1 MNRIRNIS
9 IRTRI
14 MVLVFVAMFVSNTA
28 LVVTLSYSQHHDFF
42 KLITPSLGLK
52 ALIIFV
58 VFEIFAVIIS
68 EVLLVRPLKQGVKL
82 ANSMAENDLSASAKI
97 RATQQGE
104 AGQMIQSL
112 QKARDNLK
120 HLIAT
125 IQSSSERVTL
135 SSEEL
140 NQIIEQANGQ
150 VHEINEGV
158 KLLLNVFTQNAESMK
173 QTAVAISEITN
184 HSQTTAELAN
194 QIAER
199 AQSVMESA
207 EGGKNSVDSIVEAI
221 NELAAN
227 TKHVSGEV
235 LGLEEQSQKITEV
248 VSIIKQISEQTHL
261 LALNAA
267 IEAARAGEEG
277 RGFAV
282 VAAQIRKLAEDTNQS
297 LHEIGSLVEDMT
309 VRTGS
314 VVAAV
319 AQTEEKVEEGV
330 TQSGNVKTIIE
341 QIMDNMENTF
351 AMLTEISDGVT
362 TQAASLE
369 EMSATLEDVNGT
381 IESGLQVSGEI
392 QGQLGTQEKIFGD
405 IGKTS
410 GKLVE
415 LSENMNG
422 LTNVFKL

>member
-14 MVLVFVAMFVSNTA
+14 MVLVFLAMFVSNTA
-28 LVVTLSYSQHHDFF
+28 LIVTLSYSQHHDFF

-52 ALIIFV
+52 ALIIFII
-58 VFEIFAVIIS
+58 FEVGAAFIS
-68 EVLLVRPLKQGVKL
+68 EALLVRPLKQGVKL
-82 ANSMAENDLSASAKI
+82 ANSMAENDLSAEI
-97 RATQQGE
+97 RTTQQGE

-140 NQIIEQANGQ
+140 NRIIEQANGQ

-158 KLLLNVFTQNAESMK
+158 KHLLNVFTQNAESMK

-199 AQSVMESA
+199 AQLVMNSA
-207 EGGKNSVDSIVEAI
+207 EGGKQSVDSIVEAI

-227 TKHVSGEV
+227 TQHVSGEV
-235 LGLEEQSQKITEV
+235 LALEEQSQKITEV
-248 VSIIKQISEQTHL
+248 VRIIQQISEQTHL

-282 VAAQIRKLAEDTNQS
+282 VAGQIRKLAEDTNQS
-297 LHEIGSLVEDMT
+297 LQEIGNLVQNMT

-319 AQTEEKVEEGV
+319 AQTGEKVREGV
-330 TQSGNVKTIIE
+330 TQSENVKTNIEHII
-341 QIMDNMENTF
+341 DNMENTF
-351 AMLTEISDGVT
+351 AMLTEISGGVN

-369 EMSATLEDVNGT
+369 EMTATLEDVNGT
-381 IESGLQVSGEI
+381 IESGLQVSGKI
-392 QGQLGTQEKIFGD
+392 QGQLGTQEKIFGE
-405 IGKTS
+405 IEKTS

>member
-14 MVLVFVAMFVSNTA
+14 MVLVFLAMFVSNTA
-28 LVVTLSYSQHHDFF
+28 LIVTLSYSQHHDFF

-52 ALIIFV
+52 ALIIFI
-58 VFEIFAVIIS
+58 VFEMFAVIIS
-68 EVLLVRPLKQGVKL
+68 EALLVRPLKQGAKL
-82 ANSMAENDLSASAKI
+82 ANSMAENDLSAEI
-97 RATQQGE
+97 RTTQQGE

-135 SSEEL
+135 SSEDL
-140 NQIIEQANGQ
+140 NQVIEQANGQ

-158 KLLLNVFTQNAESMK
+158 KQLLNVFTQNAESMK

-184 HSQTTAELAN
+184 HSQTTAELTN

-199 AQSVMESA
+199 AQSVMNSA
-207 EGGKNSVDSIVEAI
+207 EGGKNSVDAIVEAI

-235 LGLEEQSQKITEV
+235 LGLEEQSHKITEV

-282 VAAQIRKLAEDTNQS
+282 VAGQIRKLAEDTNQS
-297 LHEIGSLVEDMT
+297 LQEIGSLVEDMT

-319 AQTEEKVEEGV
+319 AQTEEKVQQGV
-330 TQSGNVKTIIE
+330 TQSENVKTNIEHII
-341 QIMDNMENTF
+341 DNMENTF
-351 AMLTEISDGVT
+351 AMLTDISDGVT

-405 IGKTS
+405 IEKTS

>member
-1 MNRIRNIS
+1 M
-9 IRTRI
+9 
-14 MVLVFVAMFVSNTA
+14 
-28 LVVTLSYSQHHDFF
+28 
-42 KLITPSLGLK
+42 
-52 ALIIFV
+52 
-58 VFEIFAVIIS
+58 
-68 EVLLVRPLKQGVKL
+68 
-82 ANSMAENDLSASAKI
+82 
-97 RATQQGE
+97 
-104 AGQMIQSL
+104 
-112 QKARDNLK
+112 
-120 HLIAT
+120 
-125 IQSSSERVTL
+125 
-135 SSEEL
+135 
-140 NQIIEQANGQ
+140 
-150 VHEINEGV
+150 
-158 KLLLNVFTQNAESMK
+158 LNVFTQNAESMK

-199 AQSVMESA
+199 AQLVMNSA
-207 EGGKNSVDSIVEAI
+207 EGGKQSVDSIVEAI

-227 TKHVSGEV
+227 TQHVSGEV
-235 LGLEEQSQKITEV
+235 LALEEQSQKITEV
-248 VSIIKQISEQTHL
+248 VRIIQQISEQTHL

-282 VAAQIRKLAEDTNQS
+282 VAGQIRKLAEDTNQS
-297 LHEIGSLVEDMT
+297 LQEIGNLVQNMT

-319 AQTEEKVEEGV
+319 AQTGEKVREGV
-330 TQSGNVKTIIE
+330 TQSENVKTNIEHII
-341 QIMDNMENTF
+341 DNMENTF
-351 AMLTEISDGVT
+351 AMLTEISGGVN

-369 EMSATLEDVNGT
+369 EMTATLEDVNGT

-392 QGQLGTQEKIFGD
+392 QGQLGTQEKIFGE
-405 IGKTS
+405 IEKTS

>member
-14 MVLVFVAMFVSNTA
+14 MVLVFLAMFVSNTA

-52 ALIIFV
+52 ALIIFI

-68 EVLLVRPLKQGVKL
+68 EVLLVRPLKQGAKL
-82 ANSMAENDLSASAKI
+82 ANSMAENDLSAEI
-97 RATQQGE
+97 RVTQQGE

-135 SSEEL
+135 SAEEL

-199 AQSVMESA
+199 AQLVIDSA
-207 EGGKNSVDSIVEAI
+207 EDGKNSVDSIVEAI
-221 NELAAN
+221 NDLAAN

-282 VAAQIRKLAEDTNQS
+282 VAGQIRKLAEDTNQS
-297 LHEIGSLVEDMT
+297 LQEIGSLVEDMT

-314 VVAAV
+314 VVVAV
-319 AQTEEKVEEGV
+319 AQTEEKVQQGV
-330 TQSGNVKTIIE
+330 TQSGNVKTMIE

-381 IESGLQVSGEI
+381 IESGLEVSGEI

>member
-1 MNRIRNIS
+1 MNRIHNIS

-14 MVLVFVAMFVSNTA
+14 MVLVFLAMFVSNTA

-42 KLITPSLGLK
+42 KLITPSLGFK

-58 VFEIFAVIIS
+58 IFEVFAALIS
-68 EVLLVRPLKQGVKL
+68 ELLLVRPLKQGVKL
-82 ANSMAENDLSASAKI
+82 ANSIAENDLSFEI
-97 RATQQGE
+97 RTTQQGE
-104 AGQMIQSL
+104 AGQMVQSL
-112 QKARDNLK
+112 EKARDNLK
-120 HLIAT
+120 QLIAT

-140 NQIIEQANGQ
+140 NGIIEQANGQ

-158 KLLLNVFTQNAESMK
+158 KHLLGVFTQNAASMK

-184 HSQTTAELAN
+184 HSQTTAELSN
-194 QIAER
+194 QIAEQ
-199 AQSVMESA
+199 AQSVMHSA
-207 EGGKNSVDSIVEAI
+207 EGGKQSVESIVEAI

-227 TKHVSGEV
+227 TKHVSSEV

-282 VAAQIRKLAEDTNQS
+282 VAGQIRKLAEDTNQS
-297 LHEIGSLVEDMT
+297 LQEIGSLVEDMT

-319 AQTEEKVEEGV
+319 AQTEEKVQQGV
-330 TQSGNVKTIIE
+330 TQSENVKTNIEHII
-341 QIMDNMENTF
+341 DNVENTF

-369 EMSATLEDVNGT
+369 EMTATLEDVNGT

-392 QGQLGTQEKIFGD
+392 QGQLGTQEKIFGN
-405 IGKTS
+405 IEKTS
-410 GKLVE
+410 TQLVE

>member
-14 MVLVFVAMFVSNTA
+14 MVLVFLAMFVSNTA
-28 LVVTLSYSQHHDFF
+28 LIVTLSYSQSNDFF
-42 KLITPSLGLK
+42 KLITPSLVLK
-52 ALIIFV
+52 ALIIFL
-58 VFEIFAVIIS
+58 IFQVISAFIS
-68 EVLLVRPLKQGVKL
+68 EAFLVRPLKAGARL
-82 ANSMAENDLSASAKI
+82 ANSMAENDLSVKI
-97 RATQQGE
+97 HTFQQGE
-104 AGQMIQSL
+104 AGQMIRSL

-120 HLIAT
+120 HLIAS

-140 NQIIEQANGQ
+140 NRIIEQANGQ
-150 VHEINEGV
+150 VHEINEGI
-158 KLLLNVFTQNAESMK
+158 KHLLSVFTQNAESMK

-184 HSQTTAELAN
+184 HSQTTAELTSR
-194 QIAER
+194 IAEQ
-199 AQSVMESA
+199 AQSVMRSA
-207 EGGKNSVDSIVEAI
+207 EGGKRSVESIVEAI

-227 TKHVSGEV
+227 TKHVNSEV

-248 VSIIKQISEQTHL
+248 ISIIKQISEQTHL

-282 VAAQIRKLAEDTNQS
+282 VAGQIRKLAEDTNHS
-297 LHEIGSLVEDMT
+297 LQEISSLVEDMT

-314 VVAAV
+314 VVSAV
-319 AQTEEKVEEGV
+319 AQTEEKVQQGV
-330 TQSGNVKTIIE
+330 TQSENVKVNIE
-341 QIMDNMENTF
+341 QIIDNIENTF
-351 AMLTEISDGVT
+351 AMLNDISDGVT
-362 TQAASLE
+362 TQAAALE
-369 EMSATLEDVNGT
+369 EMTATLEDVNTT
-381 IESGLQVSGEI
+381 IESGLQVSGVI
-392 QGQLGTQEKIFGD
+392 QDQLGTQEQIFGD
-405 IGKTS
+405 IEQTS
-410 GKLVE
+410 CKLVE

>member
-14 MVLVFVAMFVSNTA
+14 MLLVFLAMFVSNTA
-28 LVVTLSYSQHHDFF
+28 LIITLSYSQHNDFF
-42 KLITPSLGLK
+42 KLITPSLMLK
-52 ALIIFV
+52 AFIIFII
-58 VFEIFAVIIS
+58 FEVGAAFIS
-68 EVLLVRPLKQGVKL
+68 EALLVRPLKQGVKL
-82 ANSMAENDLSASAKI
+82 ANSMAENDLSAEI

-104 AGQMIQSL
+104 AGQMIRSL
-112 QKARDNLK
+112 QKAKDNLK

-158 KLLLNVFTQNAESMK
+158 KHLLNVFTQNAASMK

-184 HSQTTAELAN
+184 HSQTTAELSN

-199 AQSVMESA
+199 AQSVMHSA
-207 EGGKNSVDSIVEAI
+207 EGGKRSVESIVEAI

-227 TKHVSGEV
+227 TKHVSSEV
-235 LGLEEQSQKITEV
+235 LSLEEQSQKITEV

-282 VAAQIRKLAEDTNQS
+282 VAGQIRKLAEDTNQS
-297 LHEIGSLVEDMT
+297 LQEISSLVEDMT

-319 AQTEEKVEEGV
+319 AQNEEKVQQGV
-330 TQSGNVKTIIE
+330 TQSENVKTNIEHII
-341 QIMDNMENTF
+341 DNVENTF

-369 EMSATLEDVNGT
+369 EMTAALEDMNGT

-392 QGQLGTQEKIFGD
+392 QGQLGTQERVFGE
-405 IGKTS
+405 IEKTS
-410 GKLVE
+410 VKLVD

>member
-9 IRTRI
+9 VRTRI
-14 MVLVFVAMFVSNTA
+14 TVLVFLAMFVSNTA

-42 KLITPSLGLK
+42 ALITPSLGVK

-58 VFEIFAVIIS
+58 VFEAMAVFIS

-82 ANSMAENDLSASAKI
+82 ANSMAENDLSAEI
-97 RATQQGE
+97 RTTQQGE
-104 AGQMIQSL
+104 AGQMVQSL

-140 NQIIEQANGQ
+140 NRIIEQANGQ

-158 KLLLNVFTQNAESMK
+158 KHLLNVFTQNAESMK

-199 AQSVMESA
+199 AQLVMNSA
-207 EGGKNSVDSIVEAI
+207 EGGKHSVDAIVEAI

-282 VAAQIRKLAEDTNQS
+282 VAGQIRKLAEDTNHS
-297 LHEIGSLVEDMT
+297 LQEIGSLVHDMT
-309 VRTGS
+309 IRTGS

-319 AQTEEKVEEGV
+319 AQTEEKVREGV
-330 TQSGNVKTIIE
+330 TQSENVKTNIEHII
-341 QIMDNMENTF
+341 DNVENTF
-351 AMLTEISDGVT
+351 GMLTEISDGVT

-369 EMSATLEDVNGT
+369 EMTATLEDVNGT
-381 IESGLQVSGEI
+381 IESGLQVSGQI
-392 QGQLGTQEKIFGD
+392 QGQLGTQERIFVD
-405 IGKTS
+405 IENTS

>member
-14 MVLVFVAMFVSNTA
+14 MVLVFLAMFVSNTA
-28 LVVTLSYSQHHDFF
+28 LIVTLSYSQHHDFF

-52 ALIIFV
+52 ALIIFII
-58 VFEIFAVIIS
+58 FEVGAAFIS
-68 EVLLVRPLKQGVKL
+68 EALLVRPLKQGVKL
-82 ANSMAENDLSASAKI
+82 ANSMAENDLSAEI
-97 RATQQGE
+97 RTTQQGE

-140 NQIIEQANGQ
+140 NRIIEQANGQ

-158 KLLLNVFTQNAESMK
+158 KHLLNVFTQNAESMK

-199 AQSVMESA
+199 AQLVMNSA
-207 EGGKNSVDSIVEAI
+207 EGGKQSVDSIVEAI

-227 TKHVSGEV
+227 TQHVSGEV
-235 LGLEEQSQKITEV
+235 LALEEQSQRITEV
-248 VSIIKQISEQTHL
+248 VRIIQQISEQTHL

-282 VAAQIRKLAEDTNQS
+282 VAGQIRKLAEDTNQS
-297 LHEIGSLVEDMT
+297 LQEIGNLVQNMT

-319 AQTEEKVEEGV
+319 AQTGEKVREGV
-330 TQSGNVKTIIE
+330 TQSENVKTNIVHII
-341 QIMDNMENTF
+341 DNMENTF
-351 AMLTEISDGVT
+351 AMLTEISGGVN

-369 EMSATLEDVNGT
+369 EMTATLEDVNGT
-381 IESGLQVSGEI
+381 IESGLQVSGKI
-392 QGQLGTQEKIFGD
+392 QGQLGTQEKIFGE
-405 IGKTS
+405 IEKTS

>member
-14 MVLVFVAMFVSNTA
+14 MVLVFLAMFVSNTA

-52 ALIIFV
+52 ALIIFI

-68 EVLLVRPLKQGVKL
+68 EVLLVRPLKQGAKL
-82 ANSMAENDLSASAKI
+82 ANSMAENDLSAEI
-97 RATQQGE
+97 RVTQQGE

-199 AQSVMESA
+199 AQLVIDSA
-207 EGGKNSVDSIVEAI
+207 EDGKNSVDSIVEAI
-221 NELAAN
+221 NDLAAN

-282 VAAQIRKLAEDTNQS
+282 VAGQIRKLAEDTNQS
-297 LHEIGSLVEDMT
+297 LQEIGSLVEDMT

-314 VVAAV
+314 VVVAV
-319 AQTEEKVEEGV
+319 AQTEEKVQQGV
-330 TQSGNVKTIIE
+330 TQSGNVKTMIE

-381 IESGLQVSGEI
+381 IESGLEVSGEI

>member
-14 MVLVFVAMFVSNTA
+14 MMLVFLAMFVSNTA
-28 LVVTLSYSQHHDFF
+28 LIVTLSYSQHHDFF

-52 ALIIFV
+52 ALIIFII
-58 VFEIFAVIIS
+58 FEVGAALIS
-68 EVLLVRPLKQGVKL
+68 EALLVRPLKQGVKL
-82 ANSMAENDLSASAKI
+82 ANSMAENDLSAEI
-97 RATQQGE
+97 RTTQQGE

-140 NQIIEQANGQ
+140 NRIIEQANGQ
-150 VHEINEGV
+150 VHDINGGV
-158 KLLLNVFTQNAESMK
+158 QHLLNVFTQNAESMK

-199 AQSVMESA
+199 AQLVMNSA
-207 EGGKNSVDSIVEAI
+207 EGGKQSVDSIVEAI

-235 LGLEEQSQKITEV
+235 LSLEEQSQKITEV

-282 VAAQIRKLAEDTNQS
+282 VAGQIRKLAEDTNHS
-297 LHEIGSLVEDMT
+297 LQEIGSLVQDMT

-319 AQTEEKVEEGV
+319 AQTEEKVREGV
-330 TQSGNVKTIIE
+330 TQSENVKTNIEHII
-341 QIMDNMENTF
+341 DNMENTF
-351 AMLTEISDGVT
+351 AMLTEISGGVT

-369 EMSATLEDVNGT
+369 EMTATLEDVNGT

-392 QGQLGTQEKIFGD
+392 QGQLGTQEQIFGE
-405 IGKTS
+405 IEKTS

>member
-14 MVLVFVAMFVSNTA
+14 MVLVFLAMFVSNTA

-52 ALIIFV
+52 ALIIFI

-68 EVLLVRPLKQGVKL
+68 EVLLVRPLKQGAKL
-82 ANSMAENDLSASAKI
+82 ANSMAENDLSAEI
-97 RATQQGE
+97 RVTQQGE

-199 AQSVMESA
+199 AQLVIDSA
-207 EGGKNSVDSIVEAI
+207 EDGKNSVDSIVEAI
-221 NELAAN
+221 NDLAAN

-282 VAAQIRKLAEDTNQS
+282 VAGQIRKLAEDTNQS
-297 LHEIGSLVEDMT
+297 LQEIGSLVEDMT

-314 VVAAV
+314 VVVAV
-319 AQTEEKVEEGV
+319 AQTEEKVQQGV
-330 TQSGNVKTIIE
+330 TQSGNVKTMIE

-369 EMSATLEDVNGT
+369 EMSATLEDVNDT
-381 IESGLQVSGEI
+381 IESGLEVSGEI

>member
-14 MVLVFVAMFVSNTA
+14 MVLVFLAMFVSNTA
-28 LVVTLSYSQHHDFF
+28 LIVTLSYSQHHDFF

-52 ALIIFV
+52 ALIIFII
-58 VFEIFAVIIS
+58 FEVGAALIS
-68 EVLLVRPLKQGVKL
+68 EALLVRPLKQGVKL
-82 ANSMAENDLSASAKI
+82 ANSMAENDLSAEI
-97 RATQQGE
+97 RTTRQGE

-150 VHEINEGV
+150 VHDINEGV
-158 KLLLNVFTQNAESMK
+158 KHLLNVFTQNAESMK

-199 AQSVMESA
+199 AQLVMNSA
-207 EGGKNSVDSIVEAI
+207 EGGKQSVDSIVEAI

-235 LGLEEQSQKITEV
+235 LSLEEQSQK
-248 VSIIKQISEQTHL
+248 
-261 LALNAA
+261 
-267 IEAARAGEEG
+267 
-277 RGFAV
+277 
-282 VAAQIRKLAEDTNQS
+282 
-297 LHEIGSLVEDMT
+297 
-309 VRTGS
+309 
-314 VVAAV
+314 
-319 AQTEEKVEEGV
+319 
-330 TQSGNVKTIIE
+330 
-341 QIMDNMENTF
+341 
-351 AMLTEISDGVT
+351 
-362 TQAASLE
+362 
-369 EMSATLEDVNGT
+369 
-381 IESGLQVSGEI
+381 
-392 QGQLGTQEKIFGD
+392 
-405 IGKTS
+405 
-410 GKLVE
+410 
-415 LSENMNG
+415 
-422 LTNVFKL
+422 

>member
-14 MVLVFVAMFVSNTA
+14 MVLVFLAMFVSNTA
-28 LVVTLSYSQHHDFF
+28 LIVTLSYSQHHDFF

-52 ALIIFV
+52 ALIIFII
-58 VFEIFAVIIS
+58 FEVGAALIS
-68 EVLLVRPLKQGVKL
+68 EALLVRPLKQGVKL
-82 ANSMAENDLSASAKI
+82 ANSMAENDLSAEI
-97 RATQQGE
+97 RTTRQGE

-150 VHEINEGV
+150 VHDINEGV
-158 KLLLNVFTQNAESMK
+158 KHLLNVFTQNAESMK

-199 AQSVMESA
+199 AQLVMNSA
-207 EGGKNSVDSIVEAI
+207 EGGKQSVDSIVEAI

-235 LGLEEQSQKITEV
+235 LSLEEQSQKITEV

-282 VAAQIRKLAEDTNQS
+282 VAGQIRKLAEDTNHS
-297 LHEIGSLVEDMT
+297 LQEIGSLVQDMT

-319 AQTEEKVEEGV
+319 TQTEEKVREGV
-330 TQSGNVKTIIE
+330 TQSENVKTNIEHII
-341 QIMDNMENTF
+341 DNMENTF
-351 AMLTEISDGVT
+351 AMLTEISGGVT

-369 EMSATLEDVNGT
+369 EMTATLEDVNGT

-392 QGQLGTQEKIFGD
+392 QGQLGTQEKIFGE
-405 IGKTS
+405 IEKTS

>member
-1 MNRIRNIS
+1 
-9 IRTRI
+9 
-14 MVLVFVAMFVSNTA
+14 MVLVFLAMFVSNTA

-42 KLITPSLGLK
+42 KLITPSLGFK

-58 VFEIFAVIIS
+58 IFEVFAALIS
-68 EVLLVRPLKQGVKL
+68 ELLLVRPLKQGVKL
-82 ANSMAENDLSASAKI
+82 ANSIAENDLSFEI
-97 RATQQGE
+97 RTTQQGE
-104 AGQMIQSL
+104 AGQMVQSL
-112 QKARDNLK
+112 EKARDNLK
-120 HLIAT
+120 QLIAT

-140 NQIIEQANGQ
+140 NGIIEQANGQ

-158 KLLLNVFTQNAESMK
+158 KHLLGVFTQNAASMK

-184 HSQTTAELAN
+184 HSQTTAELSN
-194 QIAER
+194 QIAEQ
-199 AQSVMESA
+199 AQSVMHSA
-207 EGGKNSVDSIVEAI
+207 EGGKQSVESIVEAI

-227 TKHVSGEV
+227 TKHVSSEV

-282 VAAQIRKLAEDTNQS
+282 VAGQIRKLAEDTNQS
-297 LHEIGSLVEDMT
+297 LQEIGSLVEDMT

-319 AQTEEKVEEGV
+319 AQTEEKVQQGV
-330 TQSGNVKTIIE
+330 TQSENVKTNIEHII
-341 QIMDNMENTF
+341 DNVENTF

-369 EMSATLEDVNGT
+369 EMTATLEDVNGT

-392 QGQLGTQEKIFGD
+392 QGQLGTQEKIFGN
-405 IGKTS
+405 IEKTS
-410 GKLVE
+410 TQLVE

>member
-14 MVLVFVAMFVSNTA
+14 MVLVFLAMFVSNTA
-28 LVVTLSYSQHHDFF
+28 LIVTLSYSQSNDFF
-42 KLITPSLGLK
+42 KLITPSLVLK
-52 ALIIFV
+52 ALIIFLIFQV
-58 VFEIFAVIIS
+58 VSAFIS
-68 EVLLVRPLKQGVKL
+68 EAFLVRPLKEGAKL
-82 ANSMAENDLSASAKI
+82 ANSMAENDLSTKI
-97 RATQQGE
+97 HTFQQGE
-104 AGQMIQSL
+104 AGQMIRSI

-120 HLIAT
+120 HLIAS

-140 NQIIEQANGQ
+140 NRIIEQANGQ
-150 VHEINEGV
+150 VHEINEGI
-158 KLLLNVFTQNAESMK
+158 KHLLSVFTQNAESMK
-173 QTAVAISEITN
+173 QTAIAISEITN
-184 HSQTTAELAN
+184 HSQTTAELTSR
-194 QIAER
+194 IAEQ
-199 AQSVMESA
+199 AQSVMHSA
-207 EGGKNSVDSIVEAI
+207 EGGKRSVESIVEAI

-227 TKHVSGEV
+227 TKHVNSEV

-248 VSIIKQISEQTHL
+248 ISIIKQISEQTHL

-282 VAAQIRKLAEDTNQS
+282 VAGQIRKLAEDTNRS
-297 LHEIGSLVEDMT
+297 LQEISSLVEDMT

-314 VVAAV
+314 VVSAV
-319 AQTEEKVEEGV
+319 AQTEEKVQQGV
-330 TQSGNVKTIIE
+330 TQSENVKINIE

-351 AMLTEISDGVT
+351 AMLNDISDGVT
-362 TQAASLE
+362 TQAAALE
-369 EMSATLEDVNGT
+369 EMTATLEDVNTT
-381 IESGLQVSGEI
+381 IESGLQVSGDI
-392 QGQLGTQEKIFGD
+392 QDQLGTQERIFGD
-405 IGKTS
+405 IEKTS
-410 GKLVE
+410 CKLVE

>member
-14 MVLVFVAMFVSNTA
+14 MVLVFLAMFVSNTA

-52 ALIIFV
+52 ALIIFI

-68 EVLLVRPLKQGVKL
+68 EVLLVRPLKQGAKL
-82 ANSMAENDLSASAKI
+82 ANSMAENDLSAEI
-97 RATQQGE
+97 RVTQQGE
-104 AGQMIQSL
+104 VGQMIQSL

-199 AQSVMESA
+199 AQLVIDSA
-207 EGGKNSVDSIVEAI
+207 EDGKNSVDSIVEAI
-221 NELAAN
+221 NDLAAN

-282 VAAQIRKLAEDTNQS
+282 VAGQIRKLAEDTNQS
-297 LHEIGSLVEDMT
+297 LQEIGSLVEDMT

-314 VVAAV
+314 VVVAV
-319 AQTEEKVEEGV
+319 AQTEEKVQQGV
-330 TQSGNVKTIIE
+330 TQSGNVKTMIK
-341 QIMDNMENTF
+341 QILDNMENTF

-381 IESGLQVSGEI
+381 IESGLEVSGEI

>member
-14 MVLVFVAMFVSNTA
+14 MMLVFLAMFVSNTA
-28 LVVTLSYSQHHDFF
+28 LIVTLSYSQHHDFF

-52 ALIIFV
+52 ALIIFII
-58 VFEIFAVIIS
+58 FEVGAALIS
-68 EVLLVRPLKQGVKL
+68 EALLVRPLKQGVKL
-82 ANSMAENDLSASAKI
+82 ANSMAENDLSAEI
-97 RATQQGE
+97 RTTQQGE

-140 NQIIEQANGQ
+140 NRIIEQANGQ
-150 VHEINEGV
+150 VHDINGGV
-158 KLLLNVFTQNAESMK
+158 LHLLNVFTQNAESMK

-194 QIAER
+194 QIAKR
-199 AQSVMESA
+199 AQLVMNSA
-207 EGGKNSVDSIVEAI
+207 EGGKQSVDSIVEAI

-235 LGLEEQSQKITEV
+235 LSLEEQSQKITEV

-282 VAAQIRKLAEDTNQS
+282 VAGQIRKLAEDTNHS
-297 LHEIGSLVEDMT
+297 LQEIGSLVQDMT

-319 AQTEEKVEEGV
+319 AQTEEKVREGV
-330 TQSGNVKTIIE
+330 TQSENVKTNIEHII
-341 QIMDNMENTF
+341 DNMENTF
-351 AMLTEISDGVT
+351 AMLTEISGGVT

-369 EMSATLEDVNGT
+369 EMTATLEDVNGT

-392 QGQLGTQEKIFGD
+392 QGQLGTQEQIFGE
-405 IGKTS
+405 IEKTS

>member
-14 MVLVFVAMFVSNTA
+14 MVLVFLAMFVSNTA

-52 ALIIFV
+52 ALIIFI

-68 EVLLVRPLKQGVKL
+68 EVLLVRPLKQGAKL
-82 ANSMAENDLSASAKI
+82 ANSMAENDLSAEI
-97 RATQQGE
+97 RVTQQGE

-199 AQSVMESA
+199 AQLVIDSA
-207 EGGKNSVDSIVEAI
+207 EDGKNSVDSIVEAI
-221 NELAAN
+221 NDLAAN

-282 VAAQIRKLAEDTNQS
+282 VAGQIRKLAEDTNQS
-297 LHEIGSLVEDMT
+297 LQEIGSLVEDMT

-314 VVAAV
+314 VVVAV
-319 AQTEEKVEEGV
+319 AQTEEKVQQGV

-381 IESGLQVSGEI
+381 IESGLEVSGEI

>member
-14 MVLVFVAMFVSNTA
+14 MVLVFLAMFVSNTA
-28 LVVTLSYSQHHDFF
+28 LIVTLSYSQHHDFF

-52 ALIIFV
+52 ALIIFII
-58 VFEIFAVIIS
+58 FEVGAAFIS
-68 EVLLVRPLKQGVKL
+68 EALLVRPLKQGVKL
-82 ANSMAENDLSASAKI
+82 ANSMAENDLSAEI
-97 RATQQGE
+97 RTTQQGE

-140 NQIIEQANGQ
+140 NRIIEQANGQ

-158 KLLLNVFTQNAESMK
+158 KHLLNVFTQNAESMK

-199 AQSVMESA
+199 AQLVMNSA
-207 EGGKNSVDSIVEAI
+207 EGGKQSVDSIVEAI

-227 TKHVSGEV
+227 TQHVSGEV
-235 LGLEEQSQKITEV
+235 LALEEQSQKITEV
-248 VSIIKQISEQTHL
+248 VRIIQQISEQTHL

-282 VAAQIRKLAEDTNQS
+282 VAGQIRKLAEDTNQS
-297 LHEIGSLVEDMT
+297 LQEIGNLVQNMT

-319 AQTEEKVEEGV
+319 AQTGEKVREGV
-330 TQSGNVKTIIE
+330 TQSENVKTNIEHII
-341 QIMDNMENTF
+341 DNMENTF
-351 AMLTEISDGVT
+351 AMLTEISGGVN

-369 EMSATLEDVNGT
+369 EMTATLEDVNGT

-392 QGQLGTQEKIFGD
+392 QGQLGTQEKIFGE
-405 IGKTS
+405 IEKTS

>member
-1 MNRIRNIS
+1 
-9 IRTRI
+9 
-14 MVLVFVAMFVSNTA
+14 MVLVFLAMFVSNTA

-42 KLITPSLGLK
+42 KLITPSLGFK

-58 VFEIFAVIIS
+58 IFEVFAALIS
-68 EVLLVRPLKQGVKL
+68 ELLLVRPLKQGVKL
-82 ANSMAENDLSASAKI
+82 ANSIAENDLSFEI
-97 RATQQGE
+97 RTTQQGE
-104 AGQMIQSL
+104 AGQMVQSL
-112 QKARDNLK
+112 EKARDNLK
-120 HLIAT
+120 QLIAT

-140 NQIIEQANGQ
+140 NRIIEQANGQ

-158 KLLLNVFTQNAESMK
+158 KHLLGVFTQNAASMK

-184 HSQTTAELAN
+184 HSQTTAELSN
-194 QIAER
+194 QIAEQ
-199 AQSVMESA
+199 AQSVMHSA
-207 EGGKNSVDSIVEAI
+207 EGGKQSVESIVEAI

-227 TKHVSGEV
+227 TKHVSSEV

-282 VAAQIRKLAEDTNQS
+282 VAGQIRKLAEDTNQS
-297 LHEIGSLVEDMT
+297 LQEIGSLVEDMT

-319 AQTEEKVEEGV
+319 AQTEEKVQQGV
-330 TQSGNVKTIIE
+330 TQSENVKTNIEHII
-341 QIMDNMENTF
+341 DNVENTF

-369 EMSATLEDVNGT
+369 EMTATLEDVNGT

-392 QGQLGTQEKIFGD
+392 QGQLGTQEKIFGN
-405 IGKTS
+405 IEKTS
-410 GKLVE
+410 TQLVE

>member
-14 MVLVFVAMFVSNTA
+14 MMLVFLAMFVSNTA
-28 LVVTLSYSQHHDFF
+28 LIVTLSYSQHNDFF
-42 KLITPSLGLK
+42 KLITPSLVLK
-52 ALIIFV
+52 AFIIFII
-58 VFEIFAVIIS
+58 FEVGAAFIS
-68 EVLLVRPLKQGVKL
+68 EALLVRPLKQGVKL
-82 ANSMAENDLSASAKI
+82 ANSMAENDLSAEI

-104 AGQMIQSL
+104 AGQMIRSL
-112 QKARDNLK
+112 QKAKDNLK

-158 KLLLNVFTQNAESMK
+158 KHLLNVFTQNAASMK

-184 HSQTTAELAN
+184 HSQTTAELSN

-199 AQSVMESA
+199 AQSVMHSA
-207 EGGKNSVDSIVEAI
+207 EGGKRSVESIVEAI

-227 TKHVSGEV
+227 TKHVSSEV
-235 LGLEEQSQKITEV
+235 LSLEEQSQKITEV

-282 VAAQIRKLAEDTNQS
+282 VAGQIRKLAEDTNQS
-297 LHEIGSLVEDMT
+297 LQEISSLVEDMT

-319 AQTEEKVEEGV
+319 AQNEEKVQQGV
-330 TQSGNVKTIIE
+330 TQSENVKTNIEHII
-341 QIMDNMENTF
+341 DNVENTF

-369 EMSATLEDVNGT
+369 EMTAALEDMNGT

-392 QGQLGTQEKIFGD
+392 QGQLGTQERVFAEIE
-405 IGKTS
+405 KTS
-410 GKLVE
+410 VKLVD